1 MVLPIKILT
10 IHFSVLH
17 GKILIFATSSDVTTL
32 AMTMTEVGNEDNS
45 HLVY

>member
-1 MVLPIKILT
+1 MVVLIKILPL
-10 IHFSVLH
+10 HFSVLH